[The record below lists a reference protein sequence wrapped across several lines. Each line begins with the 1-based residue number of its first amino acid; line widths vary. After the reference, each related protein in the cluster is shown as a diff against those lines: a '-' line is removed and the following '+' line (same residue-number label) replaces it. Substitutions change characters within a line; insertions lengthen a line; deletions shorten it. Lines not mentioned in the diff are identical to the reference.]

1 MIIVNNEDS
10 RGALDSFLYSWIERN
25 HEIIISWNNQIV
37 TILRKEQAMKFLDKI
52 TLVLPKEAQLIMAK
66 ATGNFKR
73 GNERNPSRN

>member
-10 RGALDSFLYSWIERN
+10 RGALDSFPY
-25 HEIIISWNNQIV
+25 SWNNQIV